1 MSIDTHQSVYR
12 EQLLEHLL
20 ISQLLR
26 HAWLYD
32 EAQLEVMKPEIDR
45 AGYDIVLEAHGVCRH
60 VQLKTSST
68 TAKTAKQNIHVDL
81 GTKPSG
87 CVVWTRFDPQTLDLG
102 PFLFFGAKAGQPL
115 PSLDGLTVAKHTRGN
130 ASGKKA
136 ERSNI
141 RFVPKGKFTELA
153 SIEDLYRNLFDS
165 NG

>member
-87 CVVWTRFDPQTLDLG
+87 CVVWTRFDPLTLDLG

-115 PSLDGLTVAKHTRGN
+115 P
-130 ASGKKA
+130 
-136 ERSNI
+136 
-141 RFVPKGKFTELA
+141 
-153 SIEDLYRNLFDS
+153 
-165 NG
+165 